1 MSANDPI
8 STGVKAAINGFH
20 ASPSAMPRTPEPTP
34 DGVDH
39 TASDVRTPTTP
50 QEANDPPAQDGP
62 ARRLLLD
69 HYGVESRN
77 EQPRKKVKT
86 VHNGETDDSK
96 IKGTFQH
103 KGNGIIGEYMNEKA
117 DTEDKPPT
125 VSAVVDLTNDDDD
138 ELQIVGARNKVDD
151 EIVCFGRLWLRFN
164 AYLCPKPKKKA
175 QYISDQQWPHIRCT
189 VSRKFENIK
198 NIVIGVNDEFDKEFA
213 HIHPEEAPTLTKA
226 MDGLVGFRVQAMVL
240 PRAKKADEWPHQ
252 AMSHTLRGHAN
263 FYGRRGDVEKVGR
276 LFGQANMFFNSP
288 SMPDPAIP
296 YINPH
301 AQKRTKTQIKVGG
314 GSNPRPVLDDYRSNE
329 EVAQHMASMIDEWS
343 RKQDKELPETEPPA
357 SVTTPLLSH
366 QKQGLTFMLNR
377 EKPRTYEDAED
388 ALHLSLWRKKISAT
402 KGMVYE
408 DIVSGIRVSEEPAQ
422 VFGGL
427 LADVM
432 GVGKTLEALSLVAST
447 TEEAEKFGKDQPN
460 RRNPEDEHVRA
471 HSKATL
477 IVCPTSTVQ
486 NWENQIREHLDND
499 RMMFYVY
506 HGQTR
511 TNNAWDL
518 KKFDLV
524 VTTYGTVASDFRG
537 LGSPLKQLKWF
548 RVMLDEA
555 HTIREPKAQQ
565 SQACYSLNAQRRWA
579 LTGTPIQN
587 RISDLG
593 SLTRFLRMYPY
604 NDTGFFNQQI
614 GSKAVASDES
624 YLDKLRLFVDSFC
637 LRRDKGKIDLKGRSD
652 MVSRLKFSDEER
664 RMHSHFKEKAMIQ
677 IEELIKSKNKK
688 SGVHLHMLKGITTLR
703 LICAHGRDLLKE
715 ADLREL
721 QGMTE
726 SEPIDIDEYEGL
738 RTINKRQAYE
748 NFNMMMEAE
757 SDFCMQCDS
766 RVTGESPQASDV
778 DDEGARA
785 YMLPCLDLLCANC
798 FSMHKEMFDSTE
810 DQYAVECPFC
820 GLDVAAQYIL
830 IEASQTENL
839 DVPDDTL
846 NGAEDGK
853 FSKYKGPQ
861 TKVKALLKD
870 IAQMKEES
878 KPLEE
883 QGERPLKCVVFSEFT
898 SNLTLIEK
906 ALTNQGYTFAR
917 IDGSMSLNARRKVL
931 DALETDDS
939 LTILLASIKA
949 AGQGLNLTAASRA
962 FIMEP
967 MWNPAAEAQAV
978 DRVHRIGQARDVIIK
993 RYQIEDS
1000 IEMKI
1005 VELARKKM
1013 VLAQVSMDGG
1023 KEKKLSKSEQRAQNL
1038 KDIVS
1043 LFK

>member
-1 MSANDPI
+1 MSAEDALSNGAQI
-8 STGVKAAINGFH
+8 ASNGFH
-20 ASPSAMPRTPEPTP
+20 IPSSTMPLILGSTRNGAAHSAP
-34 DGVDH
+34 DGKSS
-39 TASDVRTPTTP
+39 AIPP
-50 QEANDPPAQDGP
+50 PANDLQTQHAPS
-62 ARRLLLD
+62 RRLLLD

-77 EQPRKKVKT
+77 EQPRKKVKI
-86 VHNGETDDSK
+86 VHNGETEDSK
-96 IKGTFQH
+96 AKGTFQH
-103 KGNGIIGEYMNEKA
+103 KGSGIIGEYMKGKPVI
-117 DTEDKPPT
+117 EDKPPIT
-125 VSAVVDLTNDDDD
+125 DAVVDLTNDDDD
-138 ELQIVGARNKVDD
+138 DLQIIGARNKVDD
-151 EIVCFGRLWLRFN
+151 EVVCFGRLWLRFN
-164 AYLCPKPKKKA
+164 CYLCPKPKRKA
-175 QYISDQQWPHIRCT
+175 QYISDQQWPHIKCT
-189 VSRKFENIK
+189 LSRRLENIK
-198 NIVIGVNDEFDKEFA
+198 NIVIDVKDEFDKEFA
-213 HIHPEEAPTLTKA
+213 HVHPEEAATVTKA
-226 MDGLVGFRVQAMVL
+226 IDGLVGFRTQALAL
-240 PRAKKADEWPHQ
+240 PRAKKVDEWPHQ
-252 AMSHTLRGHAN
+252 AVSYTLRGQAN
-263 FYGRRGDVEKVGR
+263 MYGRRGDAEKVGR
-276 LFGQANMFFNSP
+276 LFGQANMFFMSP
-288 SMPDPAIP
+288 SMPDPNIA
-296 YINPH
+296 YVNPH
-301 AQKRTKTQIKVGG
+301 IQKKTKTQVKVAGA
-314 GSNPRPVLDDYRSNE
+314 SNSKPVLDEYRSNE

-343 RKQDKELPETEPPA
+343 RKQAKELPETDAPA

-377 EKPRTYEDAED
+377 EKPRTYEDADD

-402 KGMVYE
+402 KGIVYE
-408 DIVSGIRVSEEPAQ
+408 DVVSGIRVSEEPAQ

-447 TEEAEKFGKDQPN
+447 TLEAENFGKEHPN
-460 RRNPEDEHVRA
+460 RRNPEDEHIRA

-486 NWENQIREHLDND
+486 NWENQVREHLDND
-499 RMMFYVY
+499 KMTHYIY
-506 HGQTR
+506 HGQNRST
-511 TNNAWDL
+511 NAWDL
-518 KKFDLV
+518 RRYDLV
-524 VTTYGTVASDFRG
+524 ITTYGTVASDFRG
-537 LGSPLKQLKWF
+537 LASPLRQLKWF

-565 SQACYSLNAQRRWA
+565 SQACCGLNAQRRWA

-604 NDTGFFNQQI
+604 NDTGFFNQHI

-637 LRRDKGKIDLKGRSD
+637 LRRDKGKIDLRGRSD
-652 MVSRLKFSDEER
+652 LVCKLRFGDEER
-664 RMHSHFKEKAMIQ
+664 RMHNYFKEKAMIQ
-677 IEELIKSKNKK
+677 IEELIQSKNKK

-726 SEPIDIDEYEGL
+726 AEPIDIDEYEGL

-748 NFNMMMEAE
+748 NFNMMVEAE

-766 RVTGESPQASDV
+766 RVTGESPQLNEV
-778 DDEGARA
+778 DGDGARA
-785 YMLPCLDLLCANC
+785 YMLPCLDLLCGNC
-798 FSMHKEMFDSTE
+798 FIMHKEMFDSTE
-810 DQYAVECPFC
+810 DKYEIECPFC
-820 GLDVAAQYIL
+820 GLDVAAQYIP
-830 IEASQTENL
+830 IDASLTENL

-846 NGAEDGK
+846 NGAEDAK
-853 FSKYKGPQ
+853 FSRYKGPQ
-861 TKVKALLKD
+861 TKVKALLQD

-878 KPLEE
+878 KPLEA

-898 SNLTLIEK
+898 SNLTLIEN
-906 ALTNQGYTFAR
+906 ALTSKGYTFAR

-931 DALETDDS
+931 DALEIDDS

-978 DRVHRIGQARDVIIK
+978 DRVHRIGQTRDVIIK

-1005 VELARKKM
+1005 VELARKKT